1 MLKGD
6 KKLGER
12 IRLVVSGLFLATE
25 TVFYTLFLVRD
36 LSGAGNTTAI
46 KFAAILTVFVYTL
59 INAGQTDGL
68 IVAVALLFTVLSDTF
83 LLVLNDHYL
92 LGVTAFCVVQMLY
105 FVRMIRLER
114 YRRWWI
120 SAAVRMAI
128 WSAALSI
135 LGLMGMLDSLLCVTA
150 FYFINLAVNAV
161 ESFALCRERKAM
173 LIFSLGLILFVCCD
187 ICVGFNN
194 LAAYLPV
201 DGLEGVLKFAAVGM
215 WAFYLP
221 SQVMIS
227 LSGNFD
233 RRKQGEG

>member
-92 LGVTAFCVVQMLY
+92 LGVTAFCVVQ
-105 FVRMIRLER
+105 
-114 YRRWWI
+114 
-120 SAAVRMAI
+120 
-128 WSAALSI
+128 
-135 LGLMGMLDSLLCVTA
+135 
-150 FYFINLAVNAV
+150 
-161 ESFALCRERKAM
+161 RKAM